1 MLFQLYILH
10 IYIHVYTYFTAL
22 CVISYEHGQ
31 ISTLSGNHHQAL
43 ANRMQTHNALKS
55 TGRHLNHLGATNTP
69 T

>member
-1 MLFQLYILH
+1 MYIISIVH
-10 IYIHVYTYFTAL
+10 TYFTAT

-31 ISTLSGNHHQAL
+31 ISTLSGTHQQAL

-55 TGRHLNHLGATNTP
+55 TGRHLNHSGATNAP